1 MTKEEKF
8 NELKHLLHNNILEV
22 VFTKANGEQRTMKC
36 TLKEELL
43 EPAAPGV
50 NIVEPRPVQTN
61 FDTIK
66 VYDLDK
72 AAWRSFRLDRVIQK
86 KLL

>member
-8 NELKHLLHNNILEV
+8 NEFKQLLKNNTLEV
-22 VFTKANGEQRTMKC
+22 VFTKVNGEKRTMKC

-43 EPAAPGV
+43 EPLSGDIAIA
-50 NIVEPRPVQTN
+50 RPEQTS
-61 FDTIK
+61 FSAIR
-66 VYDLDK
+66 VFDLDK
-72 AAWRSFRLDRVIQK
+72 AAWRSFRLDSILET